1 MEIKNLISNFSTS
14 LETSMLHYI
23 FAVIATFSIYALN
36 VYATVHSYIG
46 FGIAK

>member
-23 FAVIATFSIYALN
+23 FAVITAFSIYVLN
-36 VYATVHSYIG
+36 VYATVHNHITLG
-46 FGIAK
+46 TTK

>member
-23 FAVIATFSIYALN
+23 FAVITAFSIYVLN
-36 VYATVHSYIG
+36 AYATVHSYIG
-46 FGIAK
+46 FGSAK

>member
-14 LETSMLHYI
+14 LETSMPHYT
-23 FAVIATFSIYALN
+23 FAVITAFSVYALN

-46 FGIAK
+46 FGINK